1 MKITKETLH
10 KVAHLARLNIKPEE
24 EDQLLKDMSEI
35 LGWVDQLREVDT
47 TGVEPLTHM
56 TEEQN
61 VLREDVPHQPISREE
76 GLKNAPS
83 TDGEYFKVP
92 KVLKRNQS

>member
-1 MKITKETLH
+1 MKITKDTLH

-24 EDQLLKDMSEI
+24 ENKLLKDMSEI
-35 LGWVDQLREVDT
+35 LDWVDQLREVDT
-47 TGVEPLTHM
+47 TGVEALTHM
-56 TEEQN
+56 TQEHS
-61 VLREDVPHQPISREE
+61 VLREDVPEQPITRDQ